1 VFHVEQAIIAEFRCR
16 IRNETGIQVNC
27 PECSTWNK
35 KPDNYS
41 LNCFQ
46 SCYNTALMRKVI
58 AIVNQKG
65 GVGKTTTAIN
75 LAASL
80 ALSGE
85 KILLIDADPQGN
97 STSGIGILRS
107 EITYTLYDVLTGGC
121 SISQALFATDIENL
135 FLLSSSIDLLGAE
148 IELIG
153 KDGREKLLAGALS
166 EIREDYRYII
176 IDCPP
181 SLGILTLNALVAA
194 ESLLVPVQCEYFA
207 LEGLSLLTRTIQ
219 LVQGSFNPELEL
231 EGILLTMFD
240 TRNNLAH
247 QVAEEVKK
255 HFGSKVYETVIPRN
269 ISLGE
274 APSHGKPVLLYD
286 IRSRGAQSYLALAKE
301 ILSEDSPR

>member
-1 VFHVEQAIIAEFRCR
+1 MHKI
-16 IRNETGIQVNC
+16 
-27 PECSTWNK
+27 
-35 KPDNYS
+35 
-41 LNCFQ
+41 
-46 SCYNTALMRKVI
+46 I

-97 STSGIGILRS
+97 STSGVGISRDESLL
-107 EITYTLYDVLTGGC
+107 TLYDVLSGRCG
-121 SISQALFATDIENL
+121 IADALQGTAIENL
-135 FLLSSSIDLLGAE
+135 LIVPSSIDLLGAE
-148 IELIG
+148 VELVG
-153 KDGREKLLAGALS
+153 KEGREMLLSNALS
-166 EIREDYRYII
+166 EIKQDFFYIF

-181 SLGILTLNALVAA
+181 SLGILTLNALV
-194 ESLLVPVQCEYFA
+194 SSDSVLVPVQCEYYA

-219 LVQGSFNPELEL
+219 LVQGAFKPALEI

-255 HFGSKVYETVIPRN
+255 HFGDKVYETMIPRN
-269 ISLGE
+269 IALSE

-286 IRSRGAQSYLALAKE
+286 VRSRGAQSYLALAKE
-301 ILSEDSPR
+301 MLRENSIR